1 MRSGRSDRCHFLANH
16 LLLTMSAK
24 RVYHRLP
31 DLAASFRTMNAL
43 AACKFTAINESNGL
57 NDLYALNALNE
68 FQTSTDFCTSITDN
82 ATCILRRC
90 VSFMSNAIFHVASGI
105 KCASGLEALLSHGK
119 ASAQSSRPQYPNL
132 TTDEATFKLN
142 KGNAALESC
151 VVTLSSQ
158 YCGNG

>member
-1 MRSGRSDRCHFLANH
+1 MACARFYPNLRSGRSHRCHFLANH

-43 AACKFTAINESNGL
+43 AACTFSAINESNGL

-105 KCASGLEALLSHGK
+105 KCAPGLETLLPNSK
-119 ASAQSSRPQYPNL
+119 AIAQGTRPHHPSL
-132 TTDEATFKLN
+132 RAD
-142 KGNAALESC
+142 
-151 VVTLSSQ
+151 
-158 YCGNG
+158 